1 MSARGRRSEA
11 RKMAR
16 KLARKARMLHLRTT
30 KLADVVGDSRNMVI
44 GPGERRKKANA
55 AGFKIWL
62 R

>member
-1 MSARGRRSEA
+1 
-11 RKMAR
+11 MAR